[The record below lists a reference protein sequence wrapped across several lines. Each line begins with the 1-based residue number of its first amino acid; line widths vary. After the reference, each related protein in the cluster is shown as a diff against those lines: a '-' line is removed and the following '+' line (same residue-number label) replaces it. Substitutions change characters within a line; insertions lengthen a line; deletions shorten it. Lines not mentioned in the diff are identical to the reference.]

1 MSSLYESPCHGCTE
15 EDGRSSTCHADC
27 QRYAKYRILNELRR
41 RREKKIENVRK
52 AIVSPAYIKG
62 RLKHLK
68 RIQEGRK

>member
-1 MSSLYESPCHGCTE
+1 M
-15 EDGRSSTCHADC
+15 
-27 QRYAKYRILNELRR
+27 NELRR